1 VKHREGLVKLSQFFS
16 PARTPRSTPAVQTV
30 ETIAST
36 DEYGIRPTDSA
47 LDLFG
52 ITHPGN
58 VRAENQDHFFVGTI
72 HPEVNVH
79 GTSLAN
85 AERLPLRGQRLAT
98 VFLVAD
104 GVGGQFGGGA
114 ASRLAAETITAYVSS
129 TLRCYHAAG
138 SSDDKLFL
146 DALRAA
152 AMNAHDTVSVES
164 AMRGEGTMATTLTFG
179 IAVWPWLYVL
189 QVGDSRAY
197 FCCDGALRQIT
208 RDQTVAQDLV
218 DQGVL
223 TPERAAKSP
232 YTHVLSSA
240 IGGSAAAPVVTRID
254 VRGDRPVV
262 LLCSDGLTKHVTDRE
277 IEQHVLGLESS
288 EQLCRALLELALQRG
303 GSDNITIVVGRV
315 KTSPPAAG
323 SPQRD

>member
-1 VKHREGLVKLSQFFS
+1 MKLSQLFS
-16 PARTPRSTPAVQTV
+16 STRTPRSDLAVQTV
-30 ETIAST
+30 ETVAAT
-36 DEYGIRPTDSA
+36 DEYGVRPTDSA

-52 ITHPGN
+52 ITHPGK
-58 VRAENQDHFFVGTI
+58 VRTENQDHFFVGTV
-72 HPEVNVH
+72 HPEVHVH

-85 AERLPLRGQRLAT
+85 PERLPLRGQRLAT
-98 VFLVAD
+98 VLLVAD
-104 GVGGQFGGGA
+104 GVGGQAGGA
-114 ASRLAAETITAYVSS
+114 DASRLAAEAITAYVSS
-129 TLRCYHAAG
+129 SLRCYHAAG
-138 SSDDKLFL
+138 ATDDKLFL
-146 DALRAA
+146 DGLRAA
-152 AMNAHDTVSVES
+152 AMNAHETVSVES
-164 AMRGEGTMATTLTFG
+164 AIRGDTRMATTLTFG
-179 IAVWPWLYVL
+179 IVVWPWLYVL

-197 FCCDGALRQIT
+197 FCCNGVMRQIT

-240 IGGSAAAPVVTRID
+240 IGGSAAVPVVTRID

-277 IEQHVLGLESS
+277 IEQHILGLESS
-288 EQLCRALLELALQRG
+288 EQLCRALLELALERG

-315 KTSPPAAG
+315 RTS
-323 SPQRD
+323 SPVA

>member
-1 VKHREGLVKLSQFFS
+1 MKLSQLFS
-16 PARTPRSTPAVQTV
+16 STRTPRSDLAVQTV
-30 ETIAST
+30 ETVAAT
-36 DEYGIRPTDSA
+36 DEYGVRPTDSA

-52 ITHPGN
+52 ITHPGK
-58 VRAENQDHFFVGTI
+58 VRTENQDHFFVGTV
-72 HPEVNVH
+72 HPEVHVH

-85 AERLPLRGQRLAT
+85 PERLPLRGQRLAT
-98 VFLVAD
+98 VLLVAD
-104 GVGGQFGGGA
+104 GVGGQAGGA
-114 ASRLAAETITAYVSS
+114 DASRLAAEAITAYVSS
-129 TLRCYHAAG
+129 SLRCYHAAG
-138 SSDDKLFL
+138 ATDDKLFL
-146 DALRAA
+146 DGLRAA
-152 AMNAHDTVSVES
+152 AMNAHETVSVES
-164 AMRGEGTMATTLTFG
+164 AIRGDTRMATTLTFG
-179 IAVWPWLYVL
+179 IVVWPWLYVL

-197 FCCDGALRQIT
+197 FCCNGVMRQIT

-240 IGGSAAAPVVTRID
+240 IGGSAAVPVVTRID

-277 IEQHVLGLESS
+277 IEQHILGLESS
-288 EQLCRALLELALQRG
+288 EQLCRALLELALERG

-315 KTSPPAAG
+315 RTSPPAA
-323 SPQRD
+323 